1 MGKIKETFLNFK
13 ERLVAPPT
21 SVVQSDEV
29 EERPYNLSGQ
39 FGKEGR
45 WLVLAPLDSAIGRE
59 DIDCYEIMDT
69 TRPEKRCYGI
79 IASTYGHYKH
89 NRLVVH
95 KFIHLMQKMSER
107 SKHFPQLLECGQ
119 LGDSGLVYGQDGAMI
134 EETKI
139 EVVDRPFAIY
149 SHSAIPLASLL
160 SFSDQGFIPI
170 PIALAAGQG
179 MVRALAAL
187 HRAGFIHRG
196 VSPHSFGHQL
206 PASVANLQ
214 HFIVCLDFALCIP
227 FPTKPR
233 RFLPFVGVPRYCSPR
248 AESGRETGPSDDILS
263 VIYVV
268 AEFIAGRLPWRAIKT
283 LPGIAEFKLH
293 FSKSRVFA
301 QMPREIRFLML
312 ETQSPTPLEYRPI
325 IDLFQGALNRYAPLV
340 ERVPHFL
347 AS

>member
-1 MGKIKETFLNFK
+1 MGKIKETFIHFK

-21 SVVQSDEV
+21 SVVGDDEV

-69 TRPEKRCYGI
+69 TKPERRCYGI
-79 IASTYGHYKH
+79 IASNYGHYKH

-95 KFIHLMQKMSER
+95 KFIHLMQKMSDR
-107 SKHFPQLLECGQ
+107 SKHFPQLLACGQ
-119 LGDSGLVYGQDGAMI
+119 VGDSGVCF
-134 EETKI
+134 
-139 EVVDRPFAIY
+139 VVRCPY
-149 SHSAIPLASLL
+149 
-160 SFSDQGFIPI
+160 QGSVPI
-170 PIALAAGQG
+170 PVVLAAGQG

-187 HRAGFIHRG
+187 HRAGFVHRA
-196 VSPHSFGHQL
+196 VSPHSFGYRL
-206 PASVANLQ
+206 PASIANLQ
-214 HFIVCLDFALCIP
+214 HFIVCLDFSLCIP

-233 RFLPFVGVPRYCSPR
+233 RFLPFIGVPRYCSPR

-268 AEFIAGRLPWRAIKT
+268 AEFITGRLPWRAIKT
-283 LPGIAEFKLH
+283 LAGIAEFKIH

-301 QMPREIRFLML
+301 QLPREMRLLYRLML
-312 ETQSPTPLEYRPI
+312 ETPSPTPLEYRPI

-340 ERVPHFL
+340 DRVPHFL